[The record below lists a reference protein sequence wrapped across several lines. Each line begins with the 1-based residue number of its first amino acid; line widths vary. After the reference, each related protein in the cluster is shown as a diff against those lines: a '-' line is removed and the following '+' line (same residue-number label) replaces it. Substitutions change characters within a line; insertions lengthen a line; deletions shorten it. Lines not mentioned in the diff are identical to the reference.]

1 MSLRRHLIKGLGSAQ
16 KIALAASTFVMT
28 IALPVIAKAD
38 VISTPRIGRSSSF
51 LAMAAISNWRHH
63 DYKASQ
69 VKPCP
74 QHSRFFPKKKSLPL
88 RMHFVTL

>member
-28 IALPVIAKAD
+28 VALPVIAKAD

-51 LAMAAISNWRHH
+51 LAMAAVSTLVAVIGLIMIISR
-63 DYKASQ
+63 
-69 VKPCP
+69 
-74 QHSRFFPKKKSLPL
+74 R
-88 RMHFVTL
+88 R

>member
-51 LAMAAISNWRHH
+51 LAMAAISILVAVIGVIMIIR
-63 DYKASQ
+63 
-69 VKPCP
+69 
-74 QHSRFFPKKKSLPL
+74 R
-88 RMHFVTL
+88 RR

>member
-38 VISTPRIGRSSSF
+38 VIDAPRVGNAPRVGLTTS
-51 LAMAAISNWRHH
+51 H
-63 DYKASQ
+63 ASLIA
-69 VKPCP
+69 VVVLVAVVGFIMII
-74 QHSRFFPKKKSLPL
+74 R
-88 RMHFVTL
+88 RRR